1 MEKLDLRYYAKIHSI
16 ESFGTVDGP
25 GIRFVIFLQ
34 GCHLK
39 CKYCH
44 NRDTWDMNCGN
55 YESLDDVFNKILRYK
70 NYIYPNGGVTVT
82 GGEPLL
88 QVKFLIELFK
98 KLKAENI
105 HTCID
110 TSGMVAITEDIKTL
124 LSLTDLVLLDIKH
137 IDPVKS
143 KNLVGFSNEREL
155 TFAKYLSDNGIHMW
169 IRQVLIPGYTDDKSD
184 LLKLKDFISSLKTV
198 DKIEILPYHDMGKY
212 KWKELGLKYELED
225 VKVANDDDVKRAKKI
240 LGISQNFFSY
250 LIGIYSSNIQLI
262 LSQVN
267 DWSNRNTDNAR
278 TDVKFLSGTDRNVDD
293 GYQIPEAFWW
303 DKNDDGKEDEG
314 EQLTGYWITKY
325 QLSREEKEARIEAE
339 ISPSSDC
346 IHVKDIK
353 GTLIT
358 ESETNSTKIKYE
370 YYLNGELKHEGTSST
385 EKRQDF
391 IKL

>member
-44 NRDTWDMNCGN
+44 NRDTWDINCGN
-55 YESLDDVFNKILRYK
+55 YESLDDIFNKILRYK

-98 KLKAENI
+98 KLKAKNI

-137 IDPVKS
+137 IDPIKS

-155 TFAKYLSDNGIHMW
+155 AFAKYLSDNGIHMW
-169 IRQVLIPGYTDDKSD
+169 IRQVLIPGYTDDESD
-184 LLKLKDFISSLKTV
+184 LLKLKDFISGLENV

-212 KWKELGLKYELED
+212 KWKELGLKYEFDD
-225 VKVANDDDVKRAKKI
+225 VRVANDDDVKRAKKI
-240 LGISQNFFSY
+240 LGIS
-250 LIGIYSSNIQLI
+250 
-262 LSQVN
+262 
-267 DWSNRNTDNAR
+267 
-278 TDVKFLSGTDRNVDD
+278 
-293 GYQIPEAFWW
+293 
-303 DKNDDGKEDEG
+303 
-314 EQLTGYWITKY
+314 
-325 QLSREEKEARIEAE
+325 
-339 ISPSSDC
+339 
-346 IHVKDIK
+346 
-353 GTLIT
+353 
-358 ESETNSTKIKYE
+358 
-370 YYLNGELKHEGTSST
+370 
-385 EKRQDF
+385 
-391 IKL
+391 